1 MSRAARSVQAFGFYL
16 VGLGIALAVVP
27 NLLLG
32 AFGLPA
38 TPEVWIRVVGVLV
51 LNIGIYYLCAAAD
64 EARRVFRVSVH
75 TRALVLIA
83 FLVFVLLGFAS
94 PRLVLFG
101 AVDLAGGLWTLL
113 ALRRDAA
120 GTRTP

>member
-16 VGLGIALAVVP
+16 VGLGIALAGVP

-51 LNIGIYYLCAAAD
+51 LNIGIYYHCAAAD
-64 EARRVFRVSVH
+64 EAKRVFRVSVY
-75 TRALVLIA
+75 TRALVVIA
-83 FLVFVLLGFAS
+83 FLAFVLLGFAK
-94 PRLVLFG
+94 PMLVLFG
-101 AVDLAGGLWTLL
+101 LVDLAGGIWTLL
-113 ALRRDAA
+113 ALRRDAEE
-120 GTRTP
+120 TRTP